1 MSKIVI
7 FFILILPLFAKEP
20 NFGKYDGS
28 AVILDLNSLEKT
40 VFGSRADERLSPC
53 STFKILNSMIALDS
67 KAVKNEDEVIK
78 WDGVKREY
86 DVWNKDHTMRSA
98 IAVSAVWFYQELA
111 RRIGE
116 KRMKEYVKRV
126 KYGNADTS
134 STLTDFWLGNGS
146 LKISLNEQV
155 DFLSRLMRNEL
166 EFSQHVIGTVKDII
180 ILEKSD
186 TYLLGGKTGSCGGV
200 GWFVGFMQN
209 HDKTTVFAFN
219 IKGEGANGAEAK
231 KIAFEYLKTRI
242 NAKFEDIKS
251 E

>member
-28 AVILDLNSLEKT
+28 AVILDLNSSEKT

-67 KAVKNEDEVIK
+67 KVVKDENEVIK

-86 DVWNKDHTMRSA
+86 DVWNKDHSMRSA

-111 RRIGE
+111 RRVGKE
-116 KRMKEYVKRV
+116 QMKKSVEAVN
-126 KYGNADTS
+126 YGNMDILS
-134 STLTDFWLGNGS
+134 SLEGFWLGSGS
-146 LKISLNEQV
+146 IKISLNEQV

-166 EFSQHVIGTVKDII
+166 VFPQHVMDKAKDII
-180 ILEKSD
+180 TLEKND
-186 TYLLGGKTGSCGGV
+186 IYLLGGKTGSCAGV

-219 IKGEGANGAEAK
+219 IKGESANGTEAK
-231 KIAFEYLKTRI
+231 KIALEYLKR
-242 NAKFEDIKS
+242 
-251 E
+251 

>member
-1 MSKIVI
+1 MYKILI

-28 AVILDLNSLEKT
+28 AVILDLNSSEKT

-67 KAVKNEDEVIK
+67 KVVKDENEVIK

-98 IAVSAVWFYQELA
+98 IAVSTVWFYQELA

-155 DFLSRLMRNEL
+155 DFLARLMRNEL
-166 EFSQHVIGTVKDII
+166 VFSQHVMDRAKDII
-180 ILEKSD
+180 TLEKND
-186 TYLLGGKTGSCGGV
+186 IYLLGGKTGSCAGV
-200 GWFVGFMQN
+200 GWFVGFVQN

-219 IKGEGANGAEAK
+219 IKGESANGTEAK
-231 KIAFEYLKTRI
+231 KIALEYLER
-242 NAKFEDIKS
+242 
-251 E
+251 